1 MELWLGALNLGLLYG
16 FMAIGTLITFRI
28 LNFSDITVDGSFTT
42 GAAVTAVM
50 ITSGVNPFLALLAG
64 FLAGGAAGLCTGLIY
79 TKMKINGLLA
89 GILVMIG
96 LYSINL
102 RIMGKSNIPLLELP
116 TFITWFNSFNPGMA
130 KEIWISI
137 FLLIVMTVFWLLMSI
152 FFKTDLGI
160 TIRVTGDNPVMASAN
175 SVNTDLINIL
185 GLTLANGL
193 VGISGGLVAQYQ
205 GFADIGMGIG
215 TLMIG
220 LASVIIGESLLKD
233 SSIYITILSA
243 VTGSVVYRFMIAFAL
258 YGGMNPVDL
267 KLFTSLFVLITLYVT
282 HVMPVHGK
290 KIKWAETLK
299 GYRRILIPA
308 GIILVIGIFFISNK
322 NFRSLLSGKS
332 EKFYKIGVLQLN
344 DNGLLNVTRDAFS
357 EEMKKIGYIDGKNC
371 TIELQNAQG
380 DMPTVNT
387 IIDKYI
393 MNGYDV
399 IVSISSGTTQAAIN
413 KTKTIPVVFATV
425 ANPFILG
432 AGSSENDHLPNVTG
446 VYGWIPMENT
456 VAIVKTMFPGK
467 IKIGTMWDP
476 SQVNAVYNVGNLEKE
491 VKKDSDITFEGV
503 TINGSSEVY
512 QAATSLTGKNIDMF
526 VLPPDNI
533 VFSAFDS
540 IVKAGN
546 EKRIPILIND
556 IDRLKDGALFAYG
569 YDYAVSGLQAA
580 HLVDRILR
588 GEKPQD
594 IPFETYKKIEFG
606 INMGTVK
613 KLNINIPEKLFSQAT
628 IIIKEDGTVIKKEIP
643 PQGEKEKKLALF
655 RFNDNELLMETIRG
669 VMDRLKESRIL
680 EKHNIKIYE
689 KTAQNDFSTGQS
701 IAQELVQE
709 KYDYII
715 TVSTPALQSMA
726 QVNKV
731 IPHVFGAV
739 TDPYRMGVAKTSQE
753 HQSNITGVATCQP
766 VERSFELMRE
776 IFPEAEKVG
785 IIWNPSEACSQ
796 VCTEKARMAA
806 KKYNFQLLEVNV
818 SGTSEIMD
826 SLNSLLNKDIDI
838 FITSGDNTV
847 NLSMKTI
854 AQILSEKKIPY
865 FTNTFSDVEG
875 GAFLSA
881 GADYYEVGEE
891 TAKLA
896 ERIIKGENP
905 KDIPVEN
912 YVPEKIY
919 VNLKLAKQLGIEIP
933 ENILKKAAK
942 VLK

>member
-1 MELWLGALNLGLLYG
+1 MELWLGALNLGLLYA

-50 ITSGVNPFLALLAG
+50 ITSGISPFPAILAG

-96 LYSINL
+96 LYSVNL
-102 RIMGKSNIPLLELP
+102 RIMQKSNIPLLEMP
-116 TFITWFNSFNPGMA
+116 TFITWINSFNPGLA

-137 FLLIVMTVFWLLMSI
+137 FLLVVMAVFWLLMSV

-220 LASVIIGESLLKD
+220 LASVIIGESLLKT
-233 SSIYITILSA
+233 SSVYIAILSA
-243 VTGSVVYRFMIAFAL
+243 IAGSVVYRFMIAFAL

-282 HVMPVHGK
+282 KVMPVHDK
-290 KIKWAETLK
+290 KIKWTDSLIK
-299 GYRRILIPA
+299 YRVIHIPA
-308 GIILVIGIFFISNK
+308 GICLLIVMFFISDK
-322 NFRSLLSGKS
+322 NFRSLLPGKS
-332 EKFYKIGVLQLN
+332 EKFYKIGVVQLN

-357 EEMKKIGYIDGKNC
+357 EEMKKIGYIEGKNC

-387 IIDKYI
+387 ILDKYI

-399 IVSISSGTTQAAIN
+399 IVSISSGVTQAAIN

-456 VAIVKTMFPGK
+456 VAIVKAMFPGK
-467 IKIGTMWDP
+467 VKIGTMWDP
-476 SQVNAVYNVGNLEKE
+476 SQVNAVFNAGNLEKE
-491 VKKDSDITFEGV
+491 VKKDRDITFEGV

-569 YDYAVSGLQAA
+569 YDYAVSGIQAA
-580 HLVDRILR
+580 RLVDRILK
-588 GEKPQD
+588 GEKPQE
-594 IPFETYKKIEFG
+594 IPFEMYKKIELG
-606 INMGTVK
+606 INMAAVK
-613 KLNINIPEKLFSQAT
+613 KLNIKIPEQLLSQAT
-628 IIIKEDGTVIKKEIP
+628 IIIKEDGTVIRKDIP
-643 PQGEKEKKLALF
+643 QYGEKEKKLALF
-655 RFNDNELLMETIRG
+655 RFNDNELLMETARG
-669 VMDRLKESRIL
+669 VTDKLKKSGLL
-680 EKHNIKIYE
+680 EEYNIKIYE
-689 KTAQNDFSTGQS
+689 KTAQNDFSTGQA
-701 IAQELVQE
+701 IAQEILQE

-739 TDPYRMGVAKTSQE
+739 TDPYRMGVAKTPEE
-753 HQSNITGVATCQP
+753 HQSNVTGVATCQP
-766 VERSFELMRE
+766 VEKTFELMRE
-776 IFPEAEKVG
+776 IFPGARKVG
-785 IIWNPSEACSQ
+785 MIWNPSEACSQ
-796 VCTEKARMAA
+796 VCTEKARTAA

-818 SGTSEIMD
+818 SGTSEVID
-826 SLNSLLNKDIDI
+826 ALNSLLNKKIDL

-847 NLSMKTI
+847 SLSMKTI
-854 AQILSEKKIPY
+854 AQILYEKKIPY

-875 GAFLSA
+875 GAFLTA
-881 GADYYEVGEE
+881 GADYYEVGQE

-919 VNLKLAKQLGIEIP
+919 VNLKLAKEFGIEIP
-933 ENILKKAAK
+933 EQVLKKAAK

>member
-1 MELWLGALNLGLLYG
+1 MELWLGALNLGLLYA
-16 FMAIGTLITFRI
+16 FMAAGTLITFRI
-28 LNFSDITVDGSFTT
+28 LNFSDITIDGSFTA

-50 ITSGVNPFLALLAG
+50 ITSGINPFTAIFAG

-96 LYSINL
+96 LYSVNL

-116 TFITWFNSFNPGMA
+116 TFITWFNSFNPGMD

-137 FLLIVMTVFWLLMSI
+137 FLLIVMAVFWFLMSL

-160 TIRVTGDNPVMASAN
+160 TIRVTGNNPVMASAN

-220 LASVIIGESLLKD
+220 LASVIIGESLLKG

-243 VTGSVVYRFMIAFAL
+243 ILGSVVYRFMIALAL

-267 KLFTSLFVLITLYVT
+267 KLFTSIFVLITLYVT
-282 HVMPVHGK
+282 HVMPTHGK
-290 KIKWAETLK
+290 KITLAEPLTK
-299 GYRRILIPA
+299 YRWILIPA
-308 GIILVIGIFFISNK
+308 GIILVTGIFFISDK
-322 NFRSLLSGKS
+322 HFRSILSGKS
-332 EKFYKIGVLQLN
+332 EKFYKIGVVQLN

-357 EEMKKIGYIDGKNC
+357 EEMKKIGYIDEKNC

-387 IIDKYI
+387 ILDKYI
-393 MNGYDV
+393 MNEYDV
-399 IVSISSGTTQAAIN
+399 ILSISSGTTQAAIN
-413 KTKTIPVVFATV
+413 KTKTIPVIFATV
-425 ANPFILG
+425 ANPFIVG
-432 AGSSENDHLPNVTG
+432 AGSSDKDHLPNVTG
-446 VYGWIPMENT
+446 VYGWIPMEHT
-456 VAIVKTMFPGK
+456 VAIVKAMFPGK
-467 IKIGTMWDP
+467 VKIGTMWDP
-476 SQVNAVYNVGNLEKE
+476 SQVNAVFNVGNLEEE

-540 IVKAGN
+540 IVKTGN
-546 EKRIPILIND
+546 AKNIPILIND
-556 IDRLKDGALFAYG
+556 IDRLKDGAVFAYG
-569 YDYAVSGLQAA
+569 YDYAVSGIQAA
-580 HLVDRILR
+580 RLVDRILK

-594 IPFETYKKIEFG
+594 IPFETYKKIELG
-606 INMGTVK
+606 INMAAVK
-613 KLNINIPEKLFSQAT
+613 KLNIKIPEQLLSQAT
-628 IIIKEDGTVIKKEIP
+628 IIINEDGTVIRKDIP
-643 PQGEKEKKLALF
+643 EHGEKEKKLALF
-655 RFNDNELLMETIRG
+655 RFNDNELLMETARG
-669 VMDRLKESRIL
+669 VTDKLKKSGLL
-680 EKHNIKIYE
+680 EEHNVKIYE
-689 KTAQNDFSTGQS
+689 KTAQNDFSTGQA
-701 IAQELVQE
+701 IAQEIVQE

-739 TDPYRMGVAKTSQE
+739 TDPYRMGVAKTPQE
-753 HQSNITGVATCQP
+753 HQSNVTGVATCQP
-766 VERSFELMRE
+766 VEKTFELMRD
-776 IFPEAEKVG
+776 IFPGARKVG

-806 KKYNFQLLEVNV
+806 KKFNFQLLEVNV
-818 SGTSEIMD
+818 SGTAEIMD
-826 SLNSLLNKDIDI
+826 ALNSLLNKHIDL

-847 NLSMKTI
+847 SLSMKTI
-854 AQILSEKKIPY
+854 AQILSEKNIPY

-875 GAFLSA
+875 GAFLTA
-881 GADYYEVGEE
+881 GADYYEVGQE

-905 KDIPVEN
+905 KDIRVEN

-933 ENILKKAAK
+933 EQVLKKAAK
-942 VLK
+942 ILK